1 MAARTSNGRT
11 RPRTP
16 LRRPRSAPLATAGG
30 SPRAR
35 LAGGPR
41 RLSPPTRV
49 VQVDSVK
56 IPRSKYMAT
65 AERTEGTEGTETIHN
80 EGTEIRRR
88 TEKTELVGRRE
99 SDLPRQAAGDDEKPT
114 DQNGTR
120 CTSRFDLWVSRHRTA
135 GLRPAAGRFNSPK
148 SESRCVRRGASS
160 PFVFVNPVPPL

>member
-1 MAARTSNGRT
+1 M
-11 RPRTP
+11 
-16 LRRPRSAPLATAGG
+16 
-30 SPRAR
+30 
-35 LAGGPR
+35 
-41 RLSPPTRV
+41 
-49 VQVDSVK
+49 K

-135 GLRPAAGRFNSPK
+135 GLRPAAAVLFI
-148 SESRCVRRGASS
+148 RGAGQGAGEPGSIDGKLDCEQEKTSFSPGATPSATGQKASIKEASGLSS
-160 PFVFVNPVPPL
+160 RG